1 MKKNKSID
9 WKNYDPNDFYDELI
23 AAKGKPR
30 RAATAITDYLGNL
43 GSEEIQ
49 ARQQAA
55 ELAILEM
62 GISFT
67 IYSEGENIDR
77 AWPFD
82 IIPRVISLREWETIE
97 QGLAQRL
104 TALNMFI
111 NDIYNDQNIVK
122 DKVIPKYVFANS
134 KNFREQCR
142 GFTPPLGVWAHIC
155 GSDLVRDKDGKVYVL
170 EDNLRVPSGVSY
182 MLENRQLTKRV
193 FPELFDNTSILP
205 VDDYTNQLFDMLA
218 SISPR
223 PQDHPKIAVLTPGIF
238 NSAYFEHSFL
248 AQRMG
253 AELVEGADL
262 VVGEDDC
269 VYMLSLIHI

>member
-9 WKNYDPNDFYDELI
+9 WKNYDPNDFFDELI

-30 RAATAITDYLGNL
+30 PAATAITDYLGNL

-97 QGLAQRL
+97 QGLAQREGTL
-104 TALNMFI
+104 EWVRGNKG
-111 NDIYNDQNIVK
+111 VGE
-122 DKVIPKYVFANS
+122 
-134 KNFREQCR
+134 REQ
-142 GFTPPLGVWAHIC
+142 
-155 GSDLVRDKDGKVYVL
+155 GS
-170 EDNLRVPSGVSY
+170 
-182 MLENRQLTKRV
+182 
-193 FPELFDNTSILP
+193 
-205 VDDYTNQLFDMLA
+205 A
-218 SISPR
+218 
-223 PQDHPKIAVLTPGIF
+223 
-238 NSAYFEHSFL
+238 
-248 AQRMG
+248 
-253 AELVEGADL
+253 
-262 VVGEDDC
+262 
-269 VYMLSLIHI
+269 

>member
-9 WKNYDPNDFYDELI
+9 WKNYDPNDFFDELI

-30 RAATAITDYLGNL
+30 PAATAITDYLGNL

-97 QGLAQRL
+97 QGLAHSGLLQGLFGR
-104 TALNMFI
+104 
-111 NDIYNDQNIVK
+111 VG
-122 DKVIPKYVFANS
+122 
-134 KNFREQCR
+134 R
-142 GFTPPLGVWAHIC
+142 
-155 GSDLVRDKDGKVYVL
+155 DLAQEL
-170 EDNLRVPSGVSY
+170 LPSGDG
-182 MLENRQLTKRV
+182 LEQ
-193 FPELFDNTSILP
+193 
-205 VDDYTNQLFDMLA
+205 
-218 SISPR
+218 
-223 PQDHPKIAVLTPGIF
+223 
-238 NSAYFEHSFL
+238 
-248 AQRMG
+248 
-253 AELVEGADL
+253 
-262 VVGEDDC
+262 
-269 VYMLSLIHI
+269 